1 MVQNIFTEIRRRA
14 QTEMFCNV
22 SHFSGL
28 TETIQ
33 ENGCIILCPAA
44 GRNELK
50 SFFKSIS

>member
-14 QTEMFCNV
+14 QTKMLCNV

-28 TETIQ
+28 TETIH
-33 ENGCIILCPAA
+33 ENRCIILCPVA

-50 SFFKSIS
+50 SFFKRIS

>member
-1 MVQNIFTEIRRRA
+1 MVQNIFMEIRRRA
-14 QTEMFCNV
+14 QTEVLSNV

-28 TETIQ
+28 TETIH
-33 ENGCIILCPAA
+33 ENGCIILCPVV